1 MITQHLLSI
10 TRLFADDIFVL
21 TYKIKNDMVPDY
33 LNNLFPRVEIEQA
46 LYGLQHLSDFV
57 NLPRRTVLFDNSCVR
72 PAIHQWNSLPCHL
85 RRSKIS
91 LTDCPLHFLHEDRV
105 LISLHARMRNNYG
118 NLKCDLFLN
127 HLPDSNLC
135 IYCNVPE
142 NADHNFFSV
151 PSLLTNVYKCFTA
164 LAISTPS
171 IVKLY

>member
-1 MITQHLLSI
+1 
-10 TRLFADDIFVL
+10 
-21 TYKIKNDMVPDY
+21 MVPDY
-33 LNNLFPRVEIEQA
+33 LNNLFPRVEIEQS

-72 PAIHQWNSLPCHL
+72 PAIHQWNSLPSHL

-91 LTDCPLHFLHEDRV
+91 FTDCPLHFLHGDRI
-105 LISLHARMRNNYG
+105 LISLHARMRNNYS

-135 IYCNVPE
+135 VYCNVPE

-171 IVKLY
+171 IVKLYSF